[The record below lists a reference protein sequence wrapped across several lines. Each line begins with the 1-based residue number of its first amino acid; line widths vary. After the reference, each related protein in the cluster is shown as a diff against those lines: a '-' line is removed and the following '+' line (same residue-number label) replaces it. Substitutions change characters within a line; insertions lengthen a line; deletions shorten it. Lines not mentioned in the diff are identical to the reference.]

1 MKDIEDIIHNQKIN
15 EFVKELVHKSY
26 SSQAEFDNTIILLRK
41 KYKLSPNKPSL
52 RKCYYQLLK
61 NKGIK
66 ENISFIK
73 YSLKKKVRSNSG
85 VSVITIL
92 TSPTP
97 EYTNINGEKV
107 QQSFSCGKSCAY
119 CPNEPEIN
127 INLKVNNINYDKKL
141 LYVSTE
147 DNIDIIRLLTYIIH
161 KDVKYRVYT
170 CSNFTD
176 KSFIIELNE
185 KPLTIQKND
194 IVLGNKIEQ
203 PRSYLSTEPAVL
215 RANRDNFD
223 PVLQIYD
230 RTDALENC
238 GHEVDKIE
246 ILVLG
251 GTWDHYPLEY
261 QREFIRDIYF
271 SINTLN
277 RRNIDIK
284 LSLEEEIKYCQTSDK
299 RIIGLTLE
307 TRPDCIN
314 LKQIKRIREFNVTR
328 LQIGVQHIDDD
339 ILNKI
344 ERGCNLQDTIRS
356 NYLWKQNGG
365 KIDWH
370 LMPDLPG
377 SSVQR
382 DINMFKKIF
391 GVISII
397 EISPNYFK
405 YNLKYPE
412 LQADQLKIYPC
423 SVVDW
428 TKIKEWYRD
437 GSYKPYSENED
448 DLIEVIAF
456 IKRNIFPW
464 IRLNRIVRDITN
476 INILGG
482 NNNVNLRQKLL
493 ARGDINCQC
502 IRCREVKDNVGCA
515 KDAVLFIREY
525 NGVKSTEFFVSFESP
540 DQQILYGF
548 LRLRINY
555 TTDDLIYNEL
565 HNCSIIRELHIY
577 GVIVNHTL
585 KKDNSIQHM
594 GFGKKLMKEAEKI
607 TQKYG
612 IKKIAIIS
620 GVGVREYYENIG
632 YNLYKNYMIKE
643 LSYDYSVSPF
653 EYFIILLIGLL
664 LVNIFY
670 NLL

>member
-15 EFVKELVHKSY
+15 EYVKELVDLNY
-26 SSQAEFDNTIILLRK
+26 SSQVEYDKTIVKLRK
-41 KYKLSPNKPSL
+41 KYKINPNKPSL

-61 NKGIK
+61 KNEIK
-66 ENISFIK
+66 ENLSFIH

-127 INLKVNNINYDKKL
+127 INLKVNDINYDKKL
-141 LYVSTE
+141 LYVSTT
-147 DNIDIIRLLTYIIH
+147 DNIDIIRLLTYVIH
-161 KDVKYRVYT
+161 NNIKYRVYT
-170 CSNFTD
+170 CSKFTD
-176 KSFIIELNE
+176 KSFIIELNDF
-185 KPLTIQKND
+185 PSTIQKND
-194 IVLGNKIEQ
+194 MVLGNKIEQ

-223 PVLQIYD
+223 PVIQIYD

-271 SINTLN
+271 SINTLK
-277 RRNIDIK
+277 RRNVDVK
-284 LSLEEEIKYCQTSDK
+284 LSLEEEIEFCQTSDK

-314 LKQIKRIREFNVTR
+314 LRQIKRIREFNVTR

-344 ERGCNLQDTIRS
+344 ERGCNLHDTITS
-356 NYLWKQNGG
+356 NYLWKHNGG

-377 SSVQR
+377 SSKEK
-382 DINMFKKIF
+382 DIDMFKKIF
-391 GVISII
+391 GVNSIL
-397 EISPNYFK
+397 EVSPNYFK
-405 YNLKYPE
+405 YDLKHPE

-428 TKIKEWYRD
+428 TKIKEWYD
-437 GSYKPYSENED
+437 EGSYKPYSENED
-448 DLIEVIAF
+448 DLIEVIIF
-456 IKRNIFPW
+456 IKKNVFPW
-464 IRLNRIVRDITN
+464 IRINRIIRDIPN
-476 INILGG
+476 INIRGG
-482 NNNVNLRQKLL
+482 NKNVNLHQKLL
-493 ARGDINCQC
+493 DRKEIISDD
-502 IRCREVKDNVGCA
+502 IRCREVKENTDNIEMAELV
-515 KDAVLFIREY
+515 IREY
-525 NGVKSTEFFVSFESP
+525 NGKNSTEYFISYESP
-540 DQQILYGF
+540 NKRILYGF
-548 LRLRINY
+548 LRLRINENN
-555 TTDDLIYNEL
+555 DDLIYKEL
-565 HNCSIIRELHIY
+565 NDCAFIRELHVY
-577 GVIVNHTL
+577 GKIIGHFE
-585 KKDNSIQHM
+585 KKGSVQHM

-607 TQKYG
+607 TKKRG

-620 GVGVREYYENIG
+620 GVGVREYYEKIG
-632 YNLYKNYMIKE
+632 YKLSKNYMITE
-643 LSYDYSVSPF
+643 LSYDNIFF
-653 EYFIILLIGLL
+653 EYSLILLIVLL
-664 LVNIFY
+664 LINILY
-670 NLL
+670 DLL